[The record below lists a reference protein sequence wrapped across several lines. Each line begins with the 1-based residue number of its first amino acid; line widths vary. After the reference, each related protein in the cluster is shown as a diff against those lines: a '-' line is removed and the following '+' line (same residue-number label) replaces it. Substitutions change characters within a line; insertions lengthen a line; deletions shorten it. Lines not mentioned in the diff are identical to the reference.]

1 MNKESKRPETR
12 RSEGPPSS
20 RNLSTPPED
29 YPEQGTEK
37 LLMVRYGKMQQRGS
51 FRSRTPGLVFSDKV
65 VVQSER
71 GIEIGEVTFGSP
83 RDRESSVAPAGWVLR
98 RATDPELE
106 EHERI
111 NEPPVPGP
119 EFRFCAE
126 RIAALGLPMRLVDVE
141 RPFGG
146 GKIIFYFTADGR
158 VDFRALVRD
167 LAKRYRTRIEMKQIG
182 VRDEA
187 KVLGDIADCG
197 RQLCCRTF
205 LTRLQPISM
214 RMAKVQKTT
223 LDPAKISGRCGRLK
237 CCLRYEYDAYIALRA
252 NLPRAGAR
260 VALDGR
266 PGVVVGMDILSQEVS
281 VLLDEG
287 ERLSVHVDQIR
298 PTPAGGPVAAE
309 PVKGDASGDEPAA
322 DPSTGADSGGVVDAT
337 DRAEAAPASAEPAGG
352 EAVPGREG
360 SAHPTG
366 AGGRT
371 GGGESGKG
379 RRSGRR
385 RGGRKRGGDRGPVP
399 RGDAERG
406 PSESGGGRKDS
417 KSEGAAGD
425 GGADRR
431 DDGSAKR
438 GRRRRRRGRQKKSP
452 DSNRANGGRRS
463 TQNDGGGSSSHEPES

>member
-1 MNKESKRPETR
+1 
-12 RSEGPPSS
+12 
-20 RNLSTPPED
+20 
-29 YPEQGTEK
+29 
-37 LLMVRYGKMQQRGS
+37 
-51 FRSRTPGLVFSDKV
+51 
-65 VVQSER
+65 
-71 GIEIGEVTFGSP
+71 
-83 RDRESSVAPAGWVLR
+83 
-98 RATDPELE
+98 
-106 EHERI
+106 
-111 NEPPVPGP
+111 
-119 EFRFCAE
+119 
-126 RIAALGLPMRLVDVE
+126 MRLVDVE